1 MKNPSH
7 PGKSIRVACLEP
19 NHLTITEGAK
29 ILGVTRQNLSNIV
42 NEKSD
47 LSPEMAI
54 RVAKAF
60 GGTPDAW
67 YRMQSAYDI
76 ALAKKR
82 SGKIKVKTYKPYIF
96 IVGILFFLI
105 YWTNC
110 VARFWFCLC
119 AGIFLKK
126 SLVKVV

>member
-1 MKNPSH
+1 MKNPPH

-19 NHLTITEGAK
+19 NNLTITEGAR

-42 NEKSD
+42 NEKTD

-76 ALAKKR
+76 AQAKKQ
-82 SGKIKVKTYKPYIF
+82 SGKIKVKTYKPEHLQ
-96 IVGILFFLI
+96 VG
-105 YWTNC
+105 
-110 VARFWFCLC
+110 V
-119 AGIFLKK
+119 
-126 SLVKVV
+126 